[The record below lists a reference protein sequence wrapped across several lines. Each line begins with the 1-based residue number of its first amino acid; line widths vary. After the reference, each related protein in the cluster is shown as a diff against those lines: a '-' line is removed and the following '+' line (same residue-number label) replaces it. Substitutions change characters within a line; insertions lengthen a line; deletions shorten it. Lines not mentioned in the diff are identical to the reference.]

1 MQNNFFLN
9 LKDIND
15 RKTLRNYSKLK
26 EIEMMWPLNAMCV
39 FQDWL
44 DPEPKGKESWLSWQT
59 LKEVCGLDVNVGP
72 LLVPHLKG
80 LH

>member
-39 FQDWL
+39 FQD
-44 DPEPKGKESWLSWQT
+44 
-59 LKEVCGLDVNVGP
+59 
-72 LLVPHLKG
+72 
-80 LH
+80 

>member
-1 MQNNFFLN
+1 MQ
-9 LKDIND
+9 
-15 RKTLRNYSKLK
+15 
-26 EIEMMWPLNAMCV
+26 CV
-39 FQDWL
+39 FQDRL

-59 LKEVCGLDVNVGP
+59 LKEVCGLDVNVVP

>member
-1 MQNNFFLN
+1 MVQSLHSSPETIQHCLLISYTPMQNNFFLN

-39 FQDWL
+39 FQD
-44 DPEPKGKESWLSWQT
+44 
-59 LKEVCGLDVNVGP
+59 
-72 LLVPHLKG
+72 
-80 LH
+80 